1 MGTTVVIVGTSA
13 TPFEN
18 MYDRVRVSS
27 VSTTVLL
34 DSMLEYYTIRQIV
47 TLELQHGVLNSQP
60 PKSLPAFKRRIYPA

>member
-18 MYDRVRVSS
+18 VYDRLRVSS

-34 DSMLEYYTIRQIV
+34 DFMLEYYTIRQIV
-47 TLELQHGVLNSQP
+47 
-60 PKSLPAFKRRIYPA
+60 